1 RPVPR
6 DASAR
11 PAPAQP
17 EARDGGRPDHDARRP
32 HQARPGRRAR
42 APGAPA
48 RQGLPDG
55 RAAERPARRG
65 AQLRDPGLRARSE
78 VGRRPRLPRARGRA
92 HRPRG
97 HQARGP
103 GRAGERGRRRLRTGG
118 RLRAER
124 RGMGRGLAAIL
135 PESSAGG
142 PELRELDVPQIEPNP
157 DQPRAQFDAAA
168 LDALAGSIG
177 SVGLLQP
184 LIVRPL
190 DDGRFELVAGERRWR
205 AAQKA
210 GIDRVPAVVRT
221 SPEDERL
228 QAALIENMV
237 REDLNP
243 IGGARACAALV
254 DDLGISKEELAR
266 RVGRSRAAISNLIRL
281 LDLPDPVLTLLER
294 QELTEGHGRAIL
306 QVSDQDKRSRLAKQA
321 AAEGWSVR
329 DVERRLNSASK
340 RRKVAAG
347 GRISTEERAA
357 MAEAEDLLGSALGA
371 DVRVRRAG
379 DGVKAEL
386 LFDDLGEVE
395 SLAKRL

>member
-1 RPVPR
+1 M
-6 DASAR
+6 
-11 PAPAQP
+11 P
-17 EARDGGRPDHDARRP
+17 ERK
-32 HQARPGRRAR
+32 
-42 APGAPA
+42 
-48 RQGLPDG
+48 
-55 RAAERPARRG
+55 
-65 AQLRDPGLRARSE
+65 
-78 VGRRPRLPRARGRA
+78 
-92 HRPRG
+92 
-97 HQARGP
+97 
-103 GRAGERGRRRLRTGG
+103 
-118 RLRAER
+118 

-142 PELRELDVPQIEPNP
+142 PELRELDVTQIEPNP
-157 DQPRAQFDAAA
+157 DQPRAKFDASA

-190 DDGRFELVAGERRWR
+190 DDGRYELVAGERRWR

-243 IGGARACAALV
+243 VEEARACASLV

-281 LDLPDPVLTLLER
+281 LDLPDPVLSLLER
-294 QELTEGHGRAIL
+294 DELTEGHGRAIL
-306 QVSDQDKRSRLAKQA
+306 QVSDQDKRTRLAKQA

-329 DVERRLNSASK
+329 DTERRAGAGPG
-340 RRKVAAG
+340 RKKAPAG

-357 MAEAEDLLGSALGA
+357 MGEAEDVLSSALGQ
-371 DVRVRRAG
+371 DVKVRRAG

-386 LFDDLGEVE
+386 RFDDLGELE
-395 SLAKRL
+395 SLAKRLRRRS

>member
-1 RPVPR
+1 M
-6 DASAR
+6 
-11 PAPAQP
+11 AQ
-17 EARDGGRPDHDARRP
+17 
-32 HQARPGRRAR
+32 
-42 APGAPA
+42 
-48 RQGLPDG
+48 
-55 RAAERPARRG
+55 
-65 AQLRDPGLRARSE
+65 
-78 VGRRPRLPRARGRA
+78 
-92 HRPRG
+92 
-97 HQARGP
+97 
-103 GRAGERGRRRLRTGG
+103 TK
-118 RLRAER
+118 

-135 PESSAGG
+135 PESAAGG
-142 PELRELDVPQIEPNP
+142 PELRELDVTTIEPNP
-157 DQPRAQFDAAA
+157 DQPRVKFDAAA

-190 DDGRFELVAGERRWR
+190 DDGRYELVAGERRWR

-210 GIDRVPAVVRT
+210 GIDRVPAVIRS

-243 IGGARACAALV
+243 VEEARACAALV

-294 QELTEGHGRAIL
+294 AELTEGHGRAIL
-306 QVSDQDKRSRLAKQA
+306 QVSDQDRRAQLAKRA

-329 DVERRLNSASK
+329 DTEQRANARSG
-340 RRKVAAG
+340 RKKTSPG

-357 MAEAEDLLGSALGA
+357 MAEAEDLLGSAIGA
-371 DVRVRRAG
+371 DIRVRRAG

-386 LFDDLGEVE
+386 RFDNLSELE
-395 SLAKRL
+395 SLAKRLRRRG

>member
-1 RPVPR
+1 M
-6 DASAR
+6 
-11 PAPAQP
+11 
-17 EARDGGRPDHDARRP
+17 
-32 HQARPGRRAR
+32 
-42 APGAPA
+42 
-48 RQGLPDG
+48 
-55 RAAERPARRG
+55 AERK
-65 AQLRDPGLRARSE
+65 
-78 VGRRPRLPRARGRA
+78 
-92 HRPRG
+92 
-97 HQARGP
+97 
-103 GRAGERGRRRLRTGG
+103 
-118 RLRAER
+118 

-142 PELRELDVPQIEPNP
+142 PELRELDVTQIEPNP
-157 DQPRAQFDAAA
+157 DQPRAKFDAHS

-184 LIVRPL
+184 LIVRPI
-190 DDGRFELVAGERRWR
+190 DDGRYELVAGERRWR

-210 GIDRVPAVVRT
+210 GIDRVPAVIRT

-243 IGGARACAALV
+243 VEEARACASLV

-281 LDLPDPVLTLLER
+281 LDLPDAALSLLER
-294 QELTEGHGRAIL
+294 GELTEGHGRAIL
-306 QVSDQDKRSRLAKQA
+306 QVSDQDRRTKLAKQA

-329 DVERRLNSASK
+329 DTERHAGAAPG
-340 RRKVAAG
+340 RKKAAAG

-357 MAEAEDLLGSALGA
+357 MAEAEDVLGSALGQ
-371 DVRVRRAG
+371 DVKVRRAG

-386 LFDDLGEVE
+386 RFEDLGELE
-395 SLAKRL
+395 SLARRLRRRS

>member
-1 RPVPR
+1 M
-6 DASAR
+6 
-11 PAPAQP
+11 
-17 EARDGGRPDHDARRP
+17 
-32 HQARPGRRAR
+32 
-42 APGAPA
+42 
-48 RQGLPDG
+48 
-55 RAAERPARRG
+55 AERK
-65 AQLRDPGLRARSE
+65 
-78 VGRRPRLPRARGRA
+78 
-92 HRPRG
+92 
-97 HQARGP
+97 
-103 GRAGERGRRRLRTGG
+103 
-118 RLRAER
+118 

-142 PELRELDVPQIEPNP
+142 PELRELDVGQIEPNP

-184 LIVRPL
+184 LIVRPIAE
-190 DDGRFELVAGERRWR
+190 DRYELVAGERRWR

-210 GIDRVPAVVRT
+210 GIDRVPAVIRI

-243 IGGARACAALV
+243 VEEARACAALV

-281 LDLPDPVLTLLER
+281 LDLPDPVLRLLER
-294 QELTEGHGRAIL
+294 GELTEGHGRAIL
-306 QVSDQDKRSRLAKQA
+306 QLRDQDARAKLAKRA

-329 DVERRLNSASK
+329 DTERHAGDGDR
-340 RRKVAAG
+340 RRKKPASG
-347 GRISTEERAA
+347 GRISAEERAA
-357 MAEAEDLLGSALGA
+357 MTDAEDLLSAALGQ

-386 LFDDLGEVE
+386 RFDDLSELE
-395 SLAKRL
+395 SLAKRLRRRS

>member
-1 RPVPR
+1 M
-6 DASAR
+6 
-11 PAPAQP
+11 
-17 EARDGGRPDHDARRP
+17 
-32 HQARPGRRAR
+32 
-42 APGAPA
+42 
-48 RQGLPDG
+48 
-55 RAAERPARRG
+55 AERK
-65 AQLRDPGLRARSE
+65 
-78 VGRRPRLPRARGRA
+78 
-92 HRPRG
+92 
-97 HQARGP
+97 
-103 GRAGERGRRRLRTGG
+103 
-118 RLRAER
+118 

-142 PELRELDVPQIEPNP
+142 PELRELEVTQIEPNP
-157 DQPRAQFDAAA
+157 DQPRARFDAAS

-190 DDGRFELVAGERRWR
+190 DDGRYELVAGERRWR

-210 GIDRVPAVVRT
+210 GIDRVPAVIRT

-243 IGGARACAALV
+243 VEEARACASLV

-294 QELTEGHGRAIL
+294 EELTEGHGRAIL
-306 QVSDQDKRSRLAKQA
+306 QVSDQDRRSKLAKRA

-329 DVERRLNSASK
+329 DTERHAGAGPG
-340 RRKVAAG
+340 RKKAATG

-357 MAEAEDLLGSALGA
+357 MAEAEDVLGSALGQ
-371 DVRVRRAG
+371 DVKVRRAG
-379 DGVKAEL
+379 NGVKAEL
-386 LFDDLGEVE
+386 RFDDLPELE
-395 SLAKRL
+395 SLAKRLRRRS